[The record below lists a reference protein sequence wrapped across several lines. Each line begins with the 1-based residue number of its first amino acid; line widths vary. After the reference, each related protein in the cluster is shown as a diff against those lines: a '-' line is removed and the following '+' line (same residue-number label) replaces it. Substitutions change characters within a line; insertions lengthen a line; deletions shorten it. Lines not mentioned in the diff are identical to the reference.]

1 MGRLKHENIV
11 GVLCPFCL
19 QVIDP
24 RALKPHAVACRK
36 SSYPF
41 DKAKDEIKADVTA
54 KQAQLETKV
63 IYALKELKIEV
74 FKEIKEESS
83 GLQKLMDGTERLLE
97 QSIKGTEQLLEQRMG
112 FEKEDRQRDIKN
124 LVNRINEV
132 EQAQASDL
140 PPS

>member
-41 DKAKDEIKADVTA
+41 DQAKDEVKADVTA

-63 IYALKELKIEV
+63 VCALKELKEEV
-74 FKEIKEESS
+74 FEKIKEGNS
-83 GLQKLMDGTERLLE
+83 GLSDLL
-97 QSIKGTEQLLEQRMG
+97 KGTEQLLELKIEHKVELETSRR
-112 FEKEDRQRDIKN
+112 ERDIEK
-124 LVNRINEV
+124 LSDQINEV
-132 EQAQASDL
+132 KRAQAEAI